1 MKKRTFMR
9 FLKDKA
15 FVLVLAVCFL
25 SAVAMAGVYMFGA
38 EKPEEQNFVDLNEV
52 AEEKVA
58 RNSEKEPLQAKI
70 EPEQEIKAA
79 EPKEEPEDL
88 FGMDNV
94 MDATDE
100 YLEEEVFPEMALT
113 EEPEAAR
120 KEEEETEESKE
131 PEAAEPA
138 ASSSVVKEKEL
149 DSTFMESDKITW
161 PVQGNVI
168 MDYNMDN
175 TIFFA
180 TLNQYKY
187 NPAIVIQSSENTDVV
202 AAVKGKVTA
211 VENLPET
218 GTTIT
223 MSLGNG
229 YEAVYG
235 QLKDCSVK
243 VGDIC
248 EKGSV
253 IGKVSAPSK
262 YYTVEGTNLFFEMKK
277 DGTPINPMLY
287 LES

>member
-1 MKKRTFMR
+1 MKKRTLIR

-25 SAVAMAGVYMFGA
+25 SAVAMAGVYMFGT
-38 EKPEEQNFVDLNEV
+38 EKPEEQNFVDLNE
-52 AEEKVA
+52 ATEEKVA
-58 RNSEKEPLQAKI
+58 QNVKEEPIQAKE
-70 EPEQEIKAA
+70 EPVTEIAKA
-79 EPKEEPEDL
+79 KEEPEDI

-100 YLEEEVFPEMALT
+100 YLAEEIFPEGTLSA
-113 EEPEAAR
+113 EPEVAR
-120 KEEEETEESKE
+120 KEEEETEKE
-131 PEAAEPA
+131 EEPAEPA
-138 ASSSVVKEKEL
+138 ASSSVMKEKEL
-149 DSTFMESDKITW
+149 DSKFMESDKIVW
-161 PVQGNVI
+161 PVEGNVI
-168 MDYNMDN
+168 MDYSMDN
-175 TIFFA
+175 TVFFA

-211 VENLPET
+211 VENLAET

-229 YEAVYG
+229 YEAIYG

-262 YYTVEGTNLFFEMKK
+262 YYSVEGTNVFFEMKK